1 MIYKSNQHFL
11 IWYVH
16 EWFCMLF
23 VPFFLVRWSIKSV
36 HVCLKD
42 SIVLALNCSNAAR
55 LPDTQECSTTSSGAY
70 FIFASV

>member
-1 MIYKSNQHFL
+1 
-11 IWYVH
+11 
-16 EWFCMLF
+16 MLF